1 MEVRLLT
8 LVHVSSRFKHV
19 SKVTRVARVSS
30 VLPMSKKL
38 EITISELAE
47 KIYIFNLPE
56 IDFSGNRNSNPSLI
70 IVKIAAL
77 ERHFVAFSF
86 VNSLFSI

>member
-47 KIYIFNLPE
+47 KIYIF
-56 IDFSGNRNSNPSLI
+56 ITS
-70 IVKIAAL
+70 
-77 ERHFVAFSF
+77 
-86 VNSLFSI
+86 